1 MYLSR
6 LFSAAALTLVLSAT
20 PAFAAFTGP
29 GGSASVSTA
38 AQVANAPDDTPCLL
52 EGYIVE
58 RMSGHHDKY
67 TFKDATGSVIVEID
81 DDLFRGRDIG
91 PSDKVRLS
99 GDVDTKTF
107 RANQVDVEWLEV
119 ITPAQ
124 AQATAAGAANS
135 PHKQAAAPSSARVT
149 KAAQV
154 ASAHDKTP
162 CLLEGHVTQR
172 LTAKGDRYL
181 FKDDSGAVTVDID
194 DDQLRN
200 RTVTPQTRVR
210 LSGKVDVK
218 RDRPAEVDVDWL
230 EILN

>member
-6 LFSAAALTLVLSAT
+6 LFSASALALALSVT

-29 GGSASVSTA
+29 GGSGTINTA
-38 AQVANAPDDTPCLL
+38 AQVAKAPDDTPCLL
-52 EGYIVE
+52 EGYIIE
-58 RMSGHHDKY
+58 RVNGHHDKY
-67 TFKDATGSVIVEID
+67 TFKDATGSVVVEID

-99 GDVDTKTF
+99 GEVDTKTF
-107 RANQVDVEWLEV
+107 RANQVDVEWMEV

-124 AQATAAGAANS
+124 GQAAAAGAANS
-135 PHKQAAAPSSARVT
+135 PRKQAVAPSANVT

-154 ASAHDKTP
+154 AGAHDKTP
-162 CLLEGHVTQR
+162 CLLEGYVTQR
-172 LTAKGDRYL
+172 LGAKGDRYL
-181 FKDDSGAVTVDID
+181 FTDDSGTVTVDID

-218 RDRPAEVDVDWL
+218 RDRPTEVDVDWL